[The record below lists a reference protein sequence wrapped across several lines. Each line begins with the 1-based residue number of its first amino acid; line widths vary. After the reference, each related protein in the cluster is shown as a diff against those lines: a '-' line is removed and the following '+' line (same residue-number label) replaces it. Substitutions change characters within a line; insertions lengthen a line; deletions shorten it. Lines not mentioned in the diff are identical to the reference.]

1 MSVVSNTCKDIF
13 SIAEQFKSDDEV
25 EISNETEEFDITEEV
40 HHILKIIP
48 TLIANFSAHRPATG
62 MVHYSLESSCRQ
74 DSKEYE
80 INLRGGL

>member
-1 MSVVSNTCKDIF
+1 MFGRIC
-13 SIAEQFKSDDEV
+13 AEQFKSDDEV
-25 EISNETEEFDITEEV
+25 AISAEAETEEVDITEEV
-40 HHILKIIP
+40 HHVCKIVP

>member
-1 MSVVSNTCKDIF
+1 MLGRIC
-13 SIAEQFKSDDEV
+13 AEQFKSDDEV
-25 EISNETEEFDITEEV
+25 EISAETEEVYITEEV
-40 HHILKIIP
+40 HHIWKIVP